1 MEELAET
8 GQEEAKET
16 QDATEPQ
23 LQEVEEVEEKKHILK
38 RFPKP
43 GSKNLLI
50 ALGSFL
56 VILAGV
62 GTGWL
67 LSGGPRGKGA
77 ESAVSQ
83 VAPGGQ
89 KTEVGAGISDEETF
103 RDSAEGTLVE
113 GGIDGEG
120 THHLERG
127 LGADKDVYLT
137 STVIDLQVF
146 AGKKVKVW
154 GETIGAQKAGWL
166 MDVGKIK
173 IIE

>member
-1 MEELAET
+1 MEESAET

-16 QDATEPQ
+16 QDAAEPQ
-23 LQEVEEVEEKKHILK
+23 LQEVEEVEEKEHILK

-62 GTGWL
+62 GTGLL
-67 LSGGPRGKGA
+67 LSGGGKGEGSTA
-77 ESAVSQ
+77 

-89 KTEVGAGISDEETF
+89 KTEVEAGISDEETF
-103 RDSAEGTLVE
+103 RDSAEGNLVE

-127 LGADKDVYLT
+127 
-137 STVIDLQVF
+137 F
-146 AGKKVKVW
+146 CR
-154 GETIGAQKAGWL
+154 
-166 MDVGKIK
+166 
-173 IIE
+173 

>member
-1 MEELAET
+1 MEEASGVES
-8 GQEEAKET
+8 
-16 QDATEPQ
+16 TEPQ
-23 LQEVEEVEEKKHILK
+23 LQEVKEVEEKEHILK
-38 RFPKP
+38 RFPKQ

-56 VILAGV
+56 VILVGV

-67 LSGGPRGKGA
+67 LSGGGKGEGSTA
-77 ESAVSQ
+77 
-83 VAPGGQ
+83 VAPGGK
-89 KTEVGAGISDEETF
+89 KTVKEAGIADEETF

-137 STVIDLQVF
+137 STVIDLEAFV
-146 AGKKVKVW
+146 GKKVMVW
-154 GETIGAQKAGWL
+154 GETIRAQKAGWL
-166 MDVGKIK
+166 MDVGKVK
-173 IIE
+173 VIE